1 MCLVSNPFNRRKLR
15 FSDPAVSGVYWRYS
29 SVLPAYSSESGFH
42 RRNSDLMGRRR
53 MKTNGDEK
61 ETHLAETTATY
72 ALGVFCQ
79 LVNPYISGVDHHKK
93 GFMKDFFDAVLEGD
107 ILSDPPSRHHRTRKP
122 GKTTITAGVWAG
134 INETDLTRF
143 YNGSKKI
150 PSWKATEFYQHLD
163 VSEVERLCGDI
174 SVDALA
180 DFQKELI
187 KANIKVSDISEL
199 PSATGK
205 WLLSVLKANADGRD
219 ILVDGIGFQPEFDM
233 FENLPLASGHISNG
247 RLHLGRSSVPWETY
261 PIPPDKPDDHLE
273 KTYLTQMQAAYA
285 DHLHKPINCSDDLPQ
300 TCRPEY
306 AKQRKYFYDAE
317 GMRRNLRD
325 VIENGEQ
332 EFDALKVDLYDGIC
346 DICASDYADGL
357 LRMRATLSQAAGFP
371 LSGSAIAQFPSMI
384 KAAEKKGLCHMLVND
399 HKLEWVQ
406 GDE

>member
-1 MCLVSNPFNRRKLR
+1 
-15 FSDPAVSGVYWRYS
+15 
-29 SVLPAYSSESGFH
+29 
-42 RRNSDLMGRRR
+42 MGRRR

-93 GFMKDFFDAVLEGD
+93 GFMKDFFDAVLEDDG
-107 ILSDPPSRHHRTRKP
+107 LRNPLPQHHRNRKP
-122 GKTTITAGVWAG
+122 GKTTITTGVWSG
-134 INETDLTRF
+134 INDTDLTRF
-143 YNGSKKI
+143 YNGRKKI
-150 PSWKATEFYQHLD
+150 PAWKAAEFYQRLD
-163 VSEVERLCGDI
+163 ISKVERLCCDI
-174 SVDALA
+174 SIDALA

-187 KANIKVSDISEL
+187 KANIRVTDISEL

-205 WLLSVLKANADGRD
+205 WLLSILQANAGGRD
-219 ILVDGIGFQPEFDM
+219 ILVDGISFQPKFDI
-233 FENLPLASGHISNG
+233 FENLPLASGRINNG
-247 RLHLGRSSVPWETY
+247 KLHLGRSSVPWKAY

-306 AKQRKYFYDAE
+306 AKQREYFYDAE

-332 EFDALKVDLYDGIC
+332 EFDALKVDFMTE
-346 DICASDYADGL
+346 YAIPAHLITPMDCYACEQRY
-357 LRMRATLSQAAGFP
+357 LRQPVSP
-371 LSGSAIAQFPSMI
+371 YP
-384 KAAEKKGLCHMLVND
+384 
-399 HKLEWVQ
+399 VQ
-406 GDE
+406 L

>member
-1 MCLVSNPFNRRKLR
+1 
-15 FSDPAVSGVYWRYS
+15 
-29 SVLPAYSSESGFH
+29 
-42 RRNSDLMGRRR
+42 MGRRR

-61 ETHLAETTATY
+61 ETHLAETAVTY

-79 LVNPYISGVDHHKK
+79 LVNPYVSGVDHHKK

-107 ILSDPPSRHHRTRKP
+107 ILSNPPSRHHRTRRP

-163 VSEVERLCGDI
+163 VSEVERLCSDI

-247 RLHLGRSSVPWETY
+247 KLHLGRSSVPWKTY

-306 AKQRKYFYDAE
+306 AKQREYFYDAE

-406 GDE
+406 GNA